1 MAVIEQDQGKV
12 LAKRAENGIL
22 WVLLNRPQALNA
34 FNREMMEALIQAL
47 KEMEKDPA
55 LRVMVI
61 GGLGKAFCVGQDL
74 KEHLSLKPSFLE
86 DLRQRYNPLVLRI
99 RRLEKPVISMVH
111 GPAAGAGMSLALAC
125 DFRVCSEEA
134 SFHTS
139 FIKIGLAPDSG
150 NLFFLAKYIGW
161 GRALELEMT
170 GRPLQARQ
178 ALEWGLAHRVVPVK
192 EVEEET
198 KNLALELVSSPSKA
212 LGLVKRMFN
221 RSLFAKGLE
230 SQLEMEACLQEI
242 AGRTRDHHEGI
253 QAFMEKRKAKFQ

>member
-1 MAVIEQDQGKV
+1 MKEAEQKKEEV
-12 LAKRAENGIL
+12 LVKRKENGIL
-22 WVLLNRPQALNA
+22 WLLLNRPQALNA
-34 FNREMMEALIQAL
+34 FNREMMEALHQSL
-47 KEMEKDPA
+47 RDMEKDSS

-86 DLRQRYNPLVLRI
+86 DLRRRYNPLVLKI
-99 RRLEKPVISMVH
+99 RNLEKPVIAMIH

-134 SFHTS
+134 GFHTS

-150 NLFFLAKYIGW
+150 NLFFLARYIGW
-161 GRALELEMT
+161 SRALELEMT
-170 GRPLQARQ
+170 GRPLEARQ

-192 EVEEET
+192 ELEEET
-198 KNLALELVSSPSKA
+198 KGLALELASSPSKA

-221 RSLFAKGLE
+221 RSLFSQDLE

-242 AGRTRDHHEGI
+242 AGRTPDHQEGL
-253 QAFMEKRKAKFQ
+253 QAFIEKRKPRFQ